1 MREYCRLRE
10 ATDVFSVCDWEVAMH
25 IRVILVGMA
34 LSLIS
39 TGAPAQQMQ
48 SSETVQGMLA
58 AQIRLQG
65 YSCHRPLGAKREAKL
80 SRPDYAVWTL
90 RCSDATYRVRR
101 APDMSATVERLR

>member
-1 MREYCRLRE
+1 
-10 ATDVFSVCDWEVAMH
+10 MH
-25 IRVILVGMA
+25 IRVILVGLA

-39 TGAPAQQMQ
+39 TGAPAQPTQ

-65 YSCHRPLGAKREAKL
+65 YSCDRPLRAKREAKL
-80 SRPDYAVWTL
+80 SRPDQGVWIL

>member
-1 MREYCRLRE
+1 MREYCGLRE
-10 ATDVFSVCDWEVAMH
+10 AADPFCDWEAVMH
-25 IRVILVGMA
+25 IRVILVGLA

-39 TGAPAQQMQ
+39 TGAPAQPMQ

-65 YSCHRPLGAKREAKL
+65 YSCDRPLRARKEAKL
-80 SRPDYAVWTL
+80 SRPDQGVWIL